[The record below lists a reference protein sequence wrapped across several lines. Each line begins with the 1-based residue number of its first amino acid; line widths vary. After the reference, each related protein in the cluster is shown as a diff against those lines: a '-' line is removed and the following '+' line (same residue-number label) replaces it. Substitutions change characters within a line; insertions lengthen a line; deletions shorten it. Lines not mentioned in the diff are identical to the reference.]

1 VTGPA
6 KPPPPVKTPP
16 LPRRDLTKTLPGT
29 GPTPLVD
36 GDAVATILRDLVLG
50 VDSLGKGLHAKLD
63 TLTPPEAPA
72 APETPSQPPAA
83 SKGQK
88 AAAGVVNLGK
98 YAGLFVIAAIVA
110 RALEHKYPGA
120 ADAIEA
126 VLKSLN
132 L

>member
-1 VTGPA
+1 M
-6 KPPPPVKTPP
+6 
-16 LPRRDLTKTLPGT
+16 PRRDLTKTLPGT

-36 GDAVATILRDLVLG
+36 GDVVAVVLRDLALG
-50 VDSLGKGLHAKLD
+50 VDDLGKSLHAKLD
-63 TLTPPEAPA
+63 KLTPPDAPD

-83 SKGQK
+83 TKGQK
-88 AAAGVVNLGK
+88 AAAGAVNLGK